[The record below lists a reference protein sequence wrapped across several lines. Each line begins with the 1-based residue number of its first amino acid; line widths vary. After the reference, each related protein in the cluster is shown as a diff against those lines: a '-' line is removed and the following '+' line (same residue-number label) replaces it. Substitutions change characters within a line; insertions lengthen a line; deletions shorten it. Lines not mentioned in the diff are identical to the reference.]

1 MTAPVSTSSR
11 RYPHDGSS
19 AHSHSNWLQIA
30 PLLCAF
36 LGFTPFLIVIAP
48 LAMST
53 PLPCSG
59 AGLLPL
65 DLYTQRLDIAEIAA
79 TVVPGEPICSSMG
92 TKKADFAPCPVKNA
106 ANTLEGRM
114 HTTNSAVEN
123 VFGSNSYDFEAPAFP
138 KQNSIRTNIFN
149 HVVGSPA
156 PVLSQNVC
164 DAPAVSPVG
173 PNFNQNVTF
182 AGISEKYVDTDLG
195 KAGTVPAGQNG
206 PGNCEIRLKCLLQL
220 SKYQQLGQIPGFVVK
235 RSSIL
240 YQNPVLV

>member
-1 MTAPVSTSSR
+1 MTAPRSSVTR

-19 AHSHSNWLQIA
+19 AHFHSNWLQIA

-36 LGFTPFLIVIAP
+36 LGFTPFLSVIAP

-59 AGLLPL
+59 AGLPL
-65 DLYTQRLDIAEIAA
+65 DLYTQQLDIAANSA
-79 TVVPGEPICSSMG
+79 TVVPGEPNCSSMG

-149 HVVGSPA
+149 PLVGSPA
-156 PVLSQNVC
+156 PILSQNVC
-164 DAPAVSPVG
+164 DAPTVSLVG
-173 PNFNQNVTF
+173 PNFDQNVTF
-182 AGISEKYVDTDLG
+182 AGISGKYVDTDPG
-195 KAGTVPAGQNG
+195 RDGTVPAGQNG
-206 PGNCEIRLKCLLQL
+206 PGNCEY
-220 SKYQQLGQIPGFVVK
+220 SVEMPPTTVEIPTVGPDSGNCCEK
-235 RSSIL
+235 EL
-240 YQNPVLV
+240 YTVP